1 MEKAIDAVFGIA
13 LPDGQAFLLKSLLFL
28 VLTGGILYLL
38 LVASY
43 PPIHDALH
51 DFRHALAVVPCH

>member
-1 MEKAIDAVFGIA
+1 MEKAIDAVFGFA
-13 LPDGQAFLLKSLLFL
+13 LPEGQAFLLKSLFFL

-43 PPIHDALH
+43 PPIHDAVH

>member
-1 MEKAIDAVFGIA
+1 MEKAIDAVFGIV
-13 LPDGQAFLLKSLLFL
+13 LPERLAFLLKSVFFL
-28 VLTGGILYLL
+28 ALSGGILYFL
-38 LVASY
+38 LVATY

>member
-1 MEKAIDAVFGIA
+1 MEKAINAVFGVA
-13 LPDGQAFLLKSLLFL
+13 LPERQAFLLKSLLFL
-28 VLTGGILYLL
+28 ALTGGILYLL
-38 LVASY
+38 LFATY

>member
-13 LPDGQAFLLKSLLFL
+13 FPERLAFLLESMFFL
-28 VLTGGILYLL
+28 ALTGGILYLL
-38 LVASY
+38 IVATY

>member
-1 MEKAIDAVFGIA
+1 MQYLELHFLNVF
-13 LPDGQAFLLKSLLFL
+13 AFLLKSALFL
-28 VLTGGILYLL
+28 ALTGGILYFL
-38 LVASY
+38 LVATY

>member
-13 LPDGQAFLLKSLLFL
+13 LPERLAFLLKSLFFL
-28 VLTGGILYLL
+28 ALTGGILYLL
-38 LVASY
+38 LAATY

>member
-1 MEKAIDAVFGIA
+1 MEKAVDAVFGIA
-13 LPDGQAFLLKSLLFL
+13 LPEGQAFLLKSLFFL

>member
-1 MEKAIDAVFGIA
+1 MEKAIDAVFGIE
-13 LPDGQAFLLKSLLFL
+13 LPERLAFLLKSVFFL
-28 VLTGGILYLL
+28 ALTGGILYLL
-38 LVASY
+38 LATTY

>member
-1 MEKAIDAVFGIA
+1 MDRAIDAVFGTA
-13 LPDGQAFLLKSLLFL
+13 LPERFAFLLKSALFL
-28 VLTGGILYLL
+28 ALTGGILYFL
-38 LVASY
+38 LVATY

>member
-1 MEKAIDAVFGIA
+1 MEKAIDAVFVIA
-13 LPDGQAFLLKSLLFL
+13 HPERLVFLLKSVFFL
-28 VLTGGILYLL
+28 ALTGGILYLL

-43 PPIHDALH
+43 PPIHDAVH

>member
-13 LPDGQAFLLKSLLFL
+13 LPERQAFLLKSLLFL
-28 VLTGGILYLL
+28 ALTGGILYLL
-38 LVASY
+38 LAATY